1 MRIVTLATLGSLPRA
16 RALGRSLQ
24 AHQPDWPFEIVLL
37 AGERV
42 ATTVGA
48 GGSLRTE
55 GSSRASA
62 TASAVSGEGS
72 SSAAATAER
81 PLPVRSVC
89 DELDL
94 DLPAL
99 LALHGE
105 QDLTALL
112 LPPLLRRIAERTR
125 EPVLHLPSSVWVF
138 DMLAPV
144 EAALAAHSVLLV
156 PRCTAELPDDG
167 LDPSPSELERVGR
180 IEETILGID
189 GGPESLAFLDWW
201 QERVERALGSLD
213 GRVAG
218 ERPEDRPW
226 LARFLELAPA
236 RFATAVLD
244 DPGCNLNMWN
254 LHRHTLAVGD
264 GGVGGNGGAVGDGG
278 AGGDMGAAGAV
289 LVDGRHPLRFLNLPG
304 FDPAHPHRL
313 SATASRARVSR
324 SPVLHELS
332 ARYAAELRHCGFSD
346 ADHHAEVGRRLQDD
360 LVYDES
366 LRTLYASALAL
377 GEPVEDLFGEPGTR
391 AFLAWLEGPAPRGA
405 AYGINRYVFHRV
417 AHERP
422 DVVRAYPDLD
432 GPDGED
438 YLTWCWAFGRAEL
451 AIPDRFM
458 PPRPGH
464 AHRSEHPQTTPPAAA
479 QAAITP
485 SQAPTD
491 TPPPSAPG
499 PPSGSQPSAD
509 QPARGSQDS
518 TGPGSATGQDP
529 VGDGPAVRLTG
540 YLGHTL
546 GLGAAARGYVQALGA
561 ASVPVRTVSVP
572 LHHLA
577 LPVALADEY
586 GRHDFEDL
594 VHDGRHGFEIV
605 AVNADELPSF
615 VERLG
620 PDYFQGPRIGIWGWE
635 TNTIPARWQRAFALV
650 DEIWVYSSFMAANI
664 GAATQ
669 VPVLSLPPPVQPPA
683 APAAPLR
690 LGVPDGFLFL
700 FVFDYLS
707 TIQRKNPVGLIEAF
721 KRAFSPGEGPQLL
734 IKTINGPLRPLAEE
748 EVLWAAH
755 GRDDIHVLDRSLSAA
770 ELSSL
775 MAACDCYA
783 SLHRAEGFGLT
794 MAEAMA
800 IGKPVIATGYSGNV
814 DFMNASNSLL
824 VDYAIGR
831 VGPECEIYPPEGEWA
846 DPSAEHGAELM
857 RRVVESPRESQ
868 ALAARARADIARQLS
883 LAATGAAMRRR
894 LEQLSAASAE

>member
-1 MRIVTLATLGSLPRA
+1 VRVVTLATLGSLPRA
-16 RALGRSLQ
+16 RALGHSLRK
-24 AHQPDWPFEIVLL
+24 HQPGWSFEIVLL
-37 AGERV
+37 TGERV
-42 ATTVGA
+42 AVTVA
-48 GGSLRTE
+48 KADES
-55 GSSRASA
+55 
-62 TASAVSGEGS
+62 
-72 SSAAATAER
+72 
-81 PLPVRSVC
+81 LPVRSVC
-89 DELDL
+89 DDLDL
-94 DLPAL
+94 DLAAL

-112 LPPLLRRIAERTR
+112 LAPLLRGLAARSGEA
-125 EPVLHLPSSVWVF
+125 VLHLPSSVWVL
-138 DMLAPV
+138 DTLTPIA
-144 EAALAAHSVLLV
+144 AALSARPVLLV
-156 PRCTAELPDDG
+156 PRCAAELPDDG
-167 LDPSPSELERVGR
+167 LEPSPAELERVGR
-180 IEETILGID
+180 MEETIVGVD
-189 GGPESLAFLDWW
+189 GGADSLAFLDWW
-201 QERVERALGSLD
+201 QEHVERTLGSLD
-213 GRVAG
+213 ARAAG

-244 DPGCNLNMWN
+244 DPGCNLNLWN
-254 LHRHTLAVGD
+254 LHRHVLAAGD
-264 GGVGGNGGAVGDGG
+264 AGPAGDASPAGDAG
-278 AGGDMGAAGAV
+278 PAGGAGAV

-324 SPVLHELS
+324 SPVLHDLCE
-332 ARYAAELRHCGFSD
+332 RYAAELRSYGFGD
-346 ADHHAEVGRRLQDD
+346 PDHHAEVGRRLQDD
-360 LVYDES
+360 LVYDEP
-366 LRTLYASALAL
+366 LRALYSSALAL
-377 GEPVEDLFGEPGTR
+377 GEPVADLFGEQGTR
-391 AFLAWLEGPAPRGA
+391 AFIAWLEGPAPRGA

-432 GPDGED
+432 GPDGEE

-458 PPRPGH
+458 PPRPGY
-464 AHRSEHPQTTPPAAA
+464 SPTTPPAAA
-479 QAAITP
+479 QAAIAP
-485 SQAPTD
+485 S
-491 TPPPSAPG
+491 TPPGAP
-499 PPSGSQPSAD
+499 PPAPAGAGSGSRASAES
-509 QPARGSQDS
+509 PAQAAIA
-518 TGPGSATGQDP
+518 PAPAPPDP
-529 VGDGPAVRLTG
+529 PPAPAGDGPAVRLTG

-546 GLGAAARGYVQALGA
+546 GLGAAARGYVQALTVAG
-561 ASVPVRTVSVP
+561 VPVRTVSVP

-586 GRHDFEDL
+586 GRHGFQDL

-605 AVNADELPSF
+605 AVNADELPDF

-620 PDYFQGPRIGIWGWE
+620 EDYFQGPRIAIWGWE

-650 DEIWVYSSFMAANI
+650 GEIWVYSRFMAANI
-664 GAATQ
+664 GAATT
-669 VPVLSLPPPVQPPA
+669 VPVIALPPPVQRPA
-683 APAAPLR
+683 APATPLR

-721 KRAFSPGEGPQLL
+721 KRAFSPGEGPRLL
-734 IKTINGPLRPLAEE
+734 IKTINAPLRPLAEE

-755 GRDDIHVLDRSLSAA
+755 GRDDIHVVDRSLSSA
-770 ELSSL
+770 ELSGL
-775 MAACDCYA
+775 MAGCDCYA

-814 DFMNASNSLL
+814 DFMNADNSLL

-846 DPSAEHGAELM
+846 DPSVEHAAELM
-857 RRVVESPRESQ
+857 RRVVERPRE
-868 ALAARARADIARQLS
+868 ARALGEQAAQDIARQLS
-883 LAATGAAMRRR
+883 PATTGAAMRRR
-894 LEQLSAASAE
+894 LEQR

>member
-1 MRIVTLATLGSLPRA
+1 MKVLTLATLGSLPRA
-16 RALGRSLQ
+16 RALGHSLR

-42 ATTVGA
+42 A
-48 GGSLRTE
+48 
-55 GSSRASA
+55 ASA
-62 TASAVSGEGS
+62 ANADES
-72 SSAAATAER
+72 
-81 PLPVRSVC
+81 LPVRSIC

-94 DLPAL
+94 DLDAL

-112 LPPLLRRIAERTR
+112 LAPLLQRRAE
-125 EPVLHLPSSVWVF
+125 ESGEAVLHLPSGVWVL
-138 DMLAPV
+138 DTLEPI
-144 EAALAAHSVLLV
+144 EAALSARPVLLV

-167 LDPSPSELERVGR
+167 LEPSPSELERVGR
-180 IEETILGID
+180 IEETIVGID
-189 GGPESLAFLDWW
+189 GGPDSLAFLDWW
-201 QERVERALGSLD
+201 GEHVERTLGSLD
-213 GRVAG
+213 ARAAG

-244 DPGCNLNMWN
+244 DAGCNLSMWN
-254 LHRHTLAVGD
+254 LHRHTLTAGD
-264 GGVGGNGGAVGDGG
+264 A
-278 AGGDMGAAGAV
+278 GAAGDAGTV
-289 LVDGRHPLRFLNLPG
+289 LVDGRRPLRFLNLPG
-304 FDPAHPHRL
+304 FDPDHPHRL
-313 SATASRARVSR
+313 GPTASRARVSR
-324 SPVLHELS
+324 APVLHELCE
-332 ARYAAELRHCGFSD
+332 RYGAELRRCGFSD
-346 ADHHAEVGRRLQDD
+346 SDHHAEVGRRLHDGT
-360 LVYDES
+360 VYDEP
-366 LRTLYASALAL
+366 LRALYGSALAL
-377 GEPVEDLFGEPGTR
+377 GEPVEDLFGERGTR

-405 AYGINRYVFHRV
+405 AHGVNRYVFHRV
-417 AHERP
+417 ARERP

-432 GPDGED
+432 GPDGEE
-438 YLTWCWAFGRAEL
+438 YVTWCWAFGRDEL
-451 AIPDRFM
+451 TIPDRFM

-464 AHRSEHPQTTPPAAA
+464 EQTTPRAAP
-479 QAAITP
+479 QAAFP
-485 SQAPTD
+485 SSLDA
-491 TPPPSAPG
+491 SATAR
-499 PPSGSQPSAD
+499 PSAD
-509 QPARGSQDS
+509 RPALELPASAD
-518 TGPGSATGQDP
+518 GSALEPQTSVEPRTQATPPAP

-546 GLGAAARGYVQALGA
+546 GLGAAARGYVRALGA
-561 ASVPVRTVSVP
+561 AGVPVRTVSVP

-586 GRHDFEDL
+586 GRHGFEDL

-605 AVNADELPSF
+605 AVNADELPDF

-620 PDYFQGPRIGIWGWE
+620 EGYFQGPRIGIWGWE

-650 DEIWVYSSFMAANI
+650 DEIWVYSRFMAANI
-664 GAATQ
+664 GAATE
-669 VPVLSLPPPVQPPA
+669 VPVAALPPPVQCPA
-683 APAAPLR
+683 AEASPLR

-721 KRAFSPGEGPQLL
+721 KRAFAPGEGPQLL
-734 IKTINGPLRPLAEE
+734 IKTINAPLRPLAEE

-755 GRDDIHVLDRSLSAA
+755 GREDIHVVDRSLSAE
-770 ELSSL
+770 ELDGL

-814 DFMNASNSLL
+814 DFMNVENSLL

-846 DPSAEHGAELM
+846 DPSVEHAAELM
-857 RRVVESPRESQ
+857 RRVVEQPRE
-868 ALAARARADIARQLS
+868 ARALGERASQDIARQLS
-883 LAATGAAMRRR
+883 PVATGAAMRRR
-894 LEQLSAASAE
+894 LEQL